1 MVCGDLSKP
10 LLGLEYS
17 KFKSLAGIAMA
28 SFRSTQMYI
37 YVCVCVCVCIAQF
50 MFIHHNLKS
59 KQESLMPF
67 CTVAHTSIYY
77 CHTRCAISRSVNI
90 SQLTLE

>member
-37 YVCVCVCVCIAQF
+37 YVCVCVCVF
-50 MFIHHNLKS
+50 
-59 KQESLMPF
+59 
-67 CTVAHTSIYY
+67 V
-77 CHTRCAISRSVNI
+77 
-90 SQLTLE
+90 